1 MEEYMSEEPPHK
13 AVTRLLYA
21 RQDVSERLH
30 RLRQARTQAK
40 GSSDELQKLRLFF
53 ESCIDQLAGENH
65 ALRERVLALER
76 GSGVVQQ
83 LGIGAG
89 ASSKQAEAQLEKQ
102 QDLELRLQV
111 VENTVQGLSD
121 VVFAERAAPPP
132 FFAR

>member
-1 MEEYMSEEPPHK
+1 MSEEPPHK

-30 RLRQARTQAK
+30 RLRQARVQAK

-76 GSGVVQQ
+76 GSDVATQ
-83 LGIGAG
+83 LGLGAGAG

-102 QDLELRLQV
+102 DRKSV
-111 VENTVQGLSD
+111 V
-121 VVFAERAAPPP
+121 
-132 FFAR
+132 